1 MNRGRNTS
9 LTDFCNDIIA
19 MLVIGALIIVVI
31 IFLIR
36 ANTPETESIEK
47 ETSLIHYSNVTEQLY
62 NNTNYLYEIPYF
74 L

>member
-1 MNRGRNTS
+1 
-9 LTDFCNDIIA
+9 